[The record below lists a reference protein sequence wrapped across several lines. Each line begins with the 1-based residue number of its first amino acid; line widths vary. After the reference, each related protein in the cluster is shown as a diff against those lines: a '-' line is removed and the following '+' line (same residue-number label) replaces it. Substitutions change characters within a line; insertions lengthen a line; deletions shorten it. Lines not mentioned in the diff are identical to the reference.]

1 MKMEI
6 KNEDG
11 DVKEEDEDVDIDL
24 SNNLKAFTYV
34 GFAASTEGSI
44 ELHTIENWGFQTFRF
59 SCVRTRSNRDPHNVS
74 DNSVV
79 VKPPI
84 VQDSEQTS

>member
-11 DVKEEDEDVDIDL
+11 DVKEEDED
-24 SNNLKAFTYV
+24 AFTYV

-44 ELHTIENWGFQTFRF
+44 ELHTIENWSFQTFGF